1 MDKPFCPKC
10 EGEYKPGFKLCP
22 FDGTELVIRSEDK
35 LTGQVFD
42 DRYKILHKLGEG
54 GMGAVYKARQLSTGK
69 SVAIK
74 VVAGH
79 LTENPATVR
88 RFQREVRL
96 QSKLEHP
103 NIVTIIDFSKTPD
116 GQYYFVMSF
125 VEGKS
130 LRATIMDEGKTT
142 PRTFFNYAEQLCD
155 GLEYAHLKG
164 VVHRDLKGENII
176 VAPMG
181 HQNIIKILDFGL
193 AKATHPVEGS
203 QSSAEL
209 TQQGRALG
217 TPAYMAP
224 EQAKGEM
231 DKVGPT
237 SDIYSLGVIFY
248 QMLNGDLPFK
258 SDTPWG
264 LMHKHITEAPPSLKE
279 SNPDI
284 PPELEAIVL
293 RCLEKEPQN
302 RYQSAFELKED
313 LVKLEAWSRSGSDPA
328 VSPSYYEKTMVPGP
342 RPKGPRPGI
351 VMAVIVI
358 IVLAGGTWFLS
369 KNRPGTTG
377 DKVVETIPAPGA
389 APEPTPAPEPAT
401 EPVEDVT
408 KANDQDQAR
417 LDQIAELLAGAS
429 KDIGLDRLTEPA
441 GSNALEKYM
450 AVVELDPNNE
460 EAAKGMERI
469 VERYVEMADDAID
482 RSDFQRAE
490 ELLSRAELVSPDSAI
505 LGEARARLD
514 AASGESSYE
523 MEKRAELQRQKEE
536 AEKQAELQRQK
547 EEADKLAELE
557 RKRLEIKT
565 AESPRAQT
573 LKSEAI
579 VAEYIEIA
587 DAAMASE
594 DFDKAS
600 EILDK
605 AATMAPDSEN
615 VNKAYVRLDRQKK
628 EWATR
633 KAEQARKEREARVA
647 RLIQENKRRRE
658 QDKKNRFIGAVESI
672 DFTWGFVVVKLR
684 KLSSVSVEDKI
695 IIETRDGVEYN
706 AKVKR
711 ILGYKASAIPIHGL
725 YKIHKGSRVYR
736 AK

>member
-22 FDGTELVIRSEDK
+22 FDGTELIIRSEDK

-69 SVAIK
+69 NVAIK
-74 VVAGH
+74 VVAAH
-79 LTENPATVR
+79 LTENPATIR

-103 NIVTIIDFSKTPD
+103 NIVTVIDFSKTPD

-130 LRATIMDEGKTT
+130 LRATIMEGGKTT

-155 GLEYAHLKG
+155 GLEYAHLQG

-193 AKATHPVEGS
+193 AKATHPVEGG

-231 DKVGPT
+231 DKVGPA

-264 LMHKHITEAPPSLKE
+264 LMHKHITELPPSLKE

-284 PPELEAIVL
+284 PPELEAIVM
-293 RCLEKEPQN
+293 RCLEKDPQD
-302 RYQSAFELKED
+302 RYSSAFELKED
-313 LVKLEAWSRSGSDPA
+313 LLKLEAWSRSGSDPA
-328 VSPSYYEKTMVPGP
+328 VSPSYYEKTMLPGP
-342 RPKGPRPGI
+342 KPKKPGFMI
-351 VMAVIVI
+351 AMAVIFVI
-358 IVLAGGTWFLS
+358 ALSGAGIWLFS
-369 KNRPGTTG
+369 KNRSGTGG
-377 DKVVETIPAPGA
+377 DKTVETVPAPVS
-389 APEPTPAPEPAT
+389 TPAPEPAT
-401 EPVEDVT
+401 APEPVEVAAKT
-408 KANDQDQAR
+408 SDQDQAR
-417 LDQIAELLAGAS
+417 PDQIAELLAGVAR
-429 KDIGLDRLTEPA
+429 DTGLDRLTEPA

-450 AVVELDPNNE
+450 AVLELDPDNRD
-460 EAAKGMERI
+460 AAVGMERI
-469 VERYVEMADDAID
+469 VERYVEMADEAIGH
-482 RSDFQRAE
+482 SDFQRAE
-490 ELLSRAELVSPDSAI
+490 KLLSRAELVSPGSTI
-505 LGEARARLD
+505 LVEARVRLNS
-514 AASGESSYE
+514 ASGKSSGE
-523 MEKRAELQRQKEE
+523 IER
-536 AEKQAELQRQK
+536 QAELQRQQDEAEK
-547 EEADKLAELE
+547 LAEQQRVREEAERLAELE

-565 AESPRAQT
+565 AESPGAQT
-573 LKSEAI
+573 VKSETI

-600 EILDK
+600 EILEK
-605 AATMAPDSEN
+605 AATMAPNSEN
-615 VNKAYVRLDRQKK
+615 INKAYLRLDQRKK

-647 RLIQENKRRRE
+647 RLIEENKRRHE
-658 QDKKNRFIGAVESI
+658 QAKKNRFIGSVESI
-672 DFTWGFVVVKLR
+672 DFTWGFVVIKLR
-684 KLSSVSVEDKI
+684 KLSSVGIEDKI
-695 IIETRDGVEYN
+695 VIETKDGVEYS

-711 ILGYKASAIPIHGL
+711 ILGYKASAIPTSGL